1 MPRRRQRKRQRT
13 FDDEITLVGEK
24 LTYDELKNP
33 IIEEI
38 RNPIL
43 CDVESVGSN
52 EFYDASAQ
60 GLKPSKTFV
69 VHLFEYNGEQVVEF
83 EDKNAVVDRYKVIR
97 TYTNDYEEIEL
108 TCEKVIG
115 NG

>member
-1 MPRRRQRKRQRT
+1 MPRNRTRKRQRT
-13 FDDEITLVGEK
+13 FDHEITLIGEK
-24 LTYDELKNP
+24 ITYDELKNQ
-33 IIEEI
+33 IAEEI
-38 RNPIL
+38 KTKVL
-43 CDVESVGSN
+43 CDIDSVGSN

-60 GLKPSKTFV
+60 GLKPSLTFV
-69 VHLFEYNGEQVVEF
+69 IHVFEYSDEQ
-83 EDKNAVVDRYKVIR
+83 AVAYNNDRYKVIR